1 MERKN
6 LSKKLLASLIGV
18 TLAAYGFVLPTSYV
32 GTLSKNKSV
41 VYADTINN
49 LPSNTKDG
57 TILQA
62 FDWSFNT
69 IKNELPNIK
78 AAGFKTVQVSPV
90 QGTKNGTKDSNNW
103 WILYQPTNQAIGN
116 AQLGTYDDFKSLCS
130 EAKQYGISII
140 VDVVMNHMANNGQP
154 DQLYDYIDPDFKDPA
169 LYHHNGQCNDYTDR
183 QKMTQQGTGE
193 PDLNTQSYAVQSRAI
208 NFLNQCVDAG
218 ASGFRF
224 DSAKHI
230 ETNKGLDANK
240 PWSGNYW
247 DNVLGNLHNKSNEY
261 IYGEVLQ
268 DTNCNIDAYESF
280 MDVTASS
287 YGWNLRKAIHDDHN
301 LAEVNTM
308 DMGGLDPSKVVD
320 FVETHDNYEHGESKL
335 SDDQVKLG
343 WGIAAARA
351 KSVPMFFDRP
361 GASIGDEGD
370 SLWKNDDIK
379 MVNKFHNA
387 MNGQGEYLRVANN
400 NQVMVIDRGNK
411 GTVIVNIGG
420 DTYINSATKLAD
432 GNYKNQGTANASFN
446 VSNGTITG
454 NLPGNSVIVLSSID
468 LNNNNNDDNNN
479 TSVVTCNPTV
489 PVVGSTV
496 TITYDASGRN
506 LQGSSNVTLHC
517 GYDGWKC
524 TTNTTMKSIGDNKWQ
539 ATIVV
544 PSGASDKLN
553 ICFTNGS
560 LWDNNNAS
568 NWSSAV
574 TNSGS
579 GTTIFTPHQG
589 YTVDYDSST
598 LTKGSQFTIY
608 YNGSL
613 TNSSS
618 IKIHWGINGWNNVS
632 NTTMTKGSDGF
643 WRATIILPASA
654 NTLNFCFTN
663 GSNWDNNNSGNWN
676 LQVK

>member
-1 MERKN
+1 MERKS

-18 TLAAYGFVLPTSYV
+18 TLAAYGFVLPTSYE
-32 GTLSKNKSV
+32 GMLLKNKSV

-62 FDWSFNT
+62 FDWSFDT
-69 IKNELPNIK
+69 IKSELPNIK

-90 QGTKNGTKDSNNW
+90 QGTKNGTKDANNW

-140 VDVVMNHMANNGQP
+140 VDVVMNHMANNGQA
-154 DQLYDYIDPDFKDPA
+154 DQLYDYIDPDFKDQA
-169 LYHHNGQCNDYTDR
+169 LYHHNGQCSSPSDYTDR
-183 QKMTQQGTGE
+183 WKMTQCGTGE
-193 PDLNTQSYAVQSRAI
+193 PDLNTQSPEVQRRAI
-208 NFLNQCVDAG
+208 RFLNQCVDAG

-247 DNVLGNLHNKSNEY
+247 DNVLGSLHNKSNEY
-261 IYGEVLQ
+261 ICGEVLQ

-301 LAEVNTM
+301 LGEVSTM

-343 WGIAAARA
+343 WGIIAGRA

-361 GASIGDEGD
+361 GAFIGAEGD
-370 SLWKNDDIK
+370 NLWKNDDIK
-379 MVNKFHNA
+379 IVNKFHNA
-387 MNGQGEYLRVANN
+387 MTGQSEYLRVANN
-400 NQVMVIDRGNK
+400 NQVMLIDRGNK

-420 DTYINSATKLAD
+420 DTYINSATNLAN
-432 GNYKNQGTANASFN
+432 GNYGNQGTANASFN
-446 VSNGTITG
+446 VSNGMITG
-454 NLPGNSVIVLSSID
+454 NLPGNSVIVLSSIN
-468 LNNNNNDDNNN
+468 LNNNN
-479 TSVVTCNPTV
+479 TSVVTCNPTA
-489 PVVGSTV
+489 PVAGSTA

-506 LQGSSNVTLHC
+506 LQGSSNVTLHW
-517 GYDGWKC
+517 GYDGWKGI
-524 TTNTTMKSIGDNKWQ
+524 TNTTMKSIGYNKWQ

-544 PSGASDKLN
+544 TSEALDKLN
-553 ICFTNGS
+553 MCLTNGK
-560 LWDNNNAS
+560 LWDNNN
-568 NWSSAV
+568 SS
-574 TNSGS
+574 
-579 GTTIFTPHQG
+579 
-589 YTVDYDSST
+589 
-598 LTKGSQFTIY
+598 
-608 YNGSL
+608 
-613 TNSSS
+613 
-618 IKIHWGINGWNNVS
+618 
-632 NTTMTKGSDGF
+632 
-643 WRATIILPASA
+643 
-654 NTLNFCFTN
+654 
-663 GSNWDNNNSGNWN
+663 NWN
-676 LQVK
+676 LQVR